1 METVLEQ
8 TSPGRAPGKPD
19 AASLRW
25 LYSFVLPHRLGIA
38 LLLLVSIAATLLVL
52 VQPYLTKRLID
63 EGLLAKDFD
72 QLLSIAIMLLGVGL
86 FSTLL
91 AGVSRYFHTRL
102 SGQILFALR
111 ESVYAHLQTLSPAFY
126 SRQRTG
132 DILSRL
138 DGDVAEIQRFAVDGL
153 FSGVSGIIGLIGSVS
168 MLLWLNWRLAIG
180 MLVLI
185 PIQLVYLRYMRPLVQ
200 QRTRRLR
207 ERSADISSFL
217 VETLGA
223 MKFIQSVGAERR
235 ENGNLQGLNRH
246 YLQELLGLQVI
257 EFAANSV
264 PSTLTTLFRAS
275 AFLIGGYAVIQGEME
290 LGALIAFSAYL
301 GMAVGPVHTLLGLYM
316 AILRL
321 RVSLERVCSLTQA
334 QPAVH
339 DLGDQQLPE
348 GSTGLL
354 QLEDV
359 CFSYPAPEGVGVGVG
374 VGEGVGEGEGEALTD
389 LNHDRVFHG
398 ATVTLPAG
406 RRIGLLGPS
415 GAGKSTL
422 VDLLQRHY
430 DPDSGRVLLDG
441 MDLKSLPIA
450 ELRRR
455 IAVVSQDVVL
465 FGGSIDA
472 NIRYACPEADPTAV
486 LTALEQAGLGGFIA
500 QLPEGLQTRIGERGT
515 RLSGGQKQ
523 RIAIARALLQN
534 PDILILDEATSAVDA
549 TTEAQILDEVLR
561 LFEGRTVIVISHRD
575 STLTAMDMRVQIADR
590 KLSVEGDNA

>member
-1 METVLEQ
+1 METTLDQ
-8 TSPGRAPGKPD
+8 TVPGIAPGKPD
-19 AASLRW
+19 ATSLRW
-25 LYSFVLPHRLGIA
+25 LYSFVLPHRRGIA
-38 LLLLVSIAATLLVL
+38 LLLVVSVGATLLVL
-52 VQPYLTKRLID
+52 VQPYLTKRMID
-63 EGLLAKDFD
+63 DGLLAKDFD
-72 QLLSIAIMLLGVGL
+72 QLLTIAGMLLGVGL

-91 AGVSRYFHTRL
+91 GGVSRYFHTRL

-168 MLLWLNWRLAIG
+168 MLLWLNWRLALG

-185 PIQLVYLRYMRPLVQ
+185 PMQLVYLRYMRPLVQ

-223 MKFIQSVGAERR
+223 MKFIQSVSAERR
-235 ENGNLQGLNRH
+235 ENGNLQGLNRN
-246 YLQELLGLQVI
+246 YLKELLGLQII

-316 AILRL
+316 AVMRL

-334 QPAVH
+334 QPAVQ
-339 DLGDQQLPE
+339 DLGNQQLSE
-348 GSTGLL
+348 GSSGLL
-354 QLEDV
+354 QLEEV
-359 CFSYPAPEGVGVGVG
+359 CFSYPTSEGK
-374 VGEGVGEGEGEALTD
+374 GEEITE
-389 LNHDRVFHG
+389 LNNDRIFDG
-398 ATVTLPAG
+398 ATATLPAG

-415 GAGKSTL
+415 GSGKSTL

-430 DPDSGRVLLDG
+430 DPDSGRVLLNG
-441 MDLKSLPIA
+441 MDLKSLSIA

-472 NIRYACPEADPTAV
+472 NIRYACPEADQAAV
-486 LTALEQAGLGGFIA
+486 LTALEQAGLGAFIE
-500 QLPEGLQTRIGERGT
+500 QLAEGLQTRIGERGT

-549 TTEAQILDEVLR
+549 ATEAQILDEVLR
-561 LFEGRTVIVISHRD
+561 LFEGRTLIVISHRE
-575 STLTAMDMRVQIADR
+575 SSLTAMDMRIKITDR
-590 KLSVEGDNA
+590 KLNVEGENV

>member
-1 METVLEQ
+1 METTLEQ
-8 TSPGRAPGKPD
+8 TAPQLAPGKPD
-19 AASLRW
+19 ATSLRW
-25 LYSFVLPHRLGIA
+25 LYSFVLPHRLGIS
-38 LLLLVSIAATLLVL
+38 LLLLVSIGATLLVL
-52 VQPYLTKRLID
+52 VQPYLTKRMID

-72 QLLSIAIMLLGVGL
+72 QLLSIATMLLAVGL

-168 MLLWLNWRLAIG
+168 MLLWLNWRLALG

-185 PIQLVYLRYMRPLVQ
+185 PMQLVYLRYMRPLVQ

-223 MKFIQSVGAERR
+223 MKFIQSVNAERR
-235 ENGNLQGLNRH
+235 ENGNLQGLNRN
-246 YLQELLGLQVI
+246 YLKELLGLQII

-316 AILRL
+316 AIMRL

-334 QPAVH
+334 QPAVQ
-339 DLGDQQLPE
+339 DLGEQRLPE
-348 GSTGLL
+348 DSTGLL
-354 QLEDV
+354 QLEEV
-359 CFSYPAPEGVGVGVG
+359 CFSYPTS
-374 VGEGVGEGEGEALTD
+374 EGEALSERND
-389 LNHDRVFHG
+389 DRVFDG
-398 ATVTLPAG
+398 ATATLPAG

-415 GAGKSTL
+415 GSGKSTL

-430 DPDSGRVLLDG
+430 DPDSGRVLLNG
-441 MDLKSLPIA
+441 MDLKSLSIA

-472 NIRYACPEADPTAV
+472 NIRYACPEADQAAV
-486 LTALEQAGLGGFIA
+486 LTALEQAGLGAFIE
-500 QLPEGLQTRIGERGT
+500 QLAEGLQTRIGERGT

-549 TTEAQILDEVLR
+549 ATEAQILDEVLR
-561 LFEGRTVIVISHRD
+561 LFEGRTLIVISHRE

-590 KLSVEGDNA
+590 KLSVEGENA